1 MLGFIAILYLV
12 QVFREWD
19 MKDFVAALPPP
30 VLSIQKLPI
39 PIMFVYTESDNE
51 FKLRQQ
57 RKNDK
62 RASENKNE
70 SNVDKEDANNE
81 QEEEE
86 NETSRDNDE
95 DKDEDVSCEI
105 AAGGNT
111 DTPSINICEDVLM
124 MVKTAE
130 LRAKIEREGDY

>member
-1 MLGFIAILYLV
+1 MNSNYDSK
-12 QVFREWD
+12 E
-19 MKDFVAALPPP
+19 
-30 VLSIQKLPI
+30 
-39 PIMFVYTESDNE
+39 
-51 FKLRQQ
+51 
-57 RKNDK
+57 KNDK

-70 SNVDKEDANNE
+70 SNVDEEDANNE

-95 DKDEDVSCEI
+95 YKDEDVSCEI

-111 DTPSINICEDVLM
+111 DAPSVNICEDVLM

-130 LRAKIEREGDY
+130 LRAKIEREGDYQHQLTLQKLEQANEYLKRGVRGPN